1 MTQAQFDKF
10 NELATQLS
18 PEWLTCDGELSNAQ
32 VNARR
37 RSIMKEWAALENEFG
52 IEVTPDEVETASFS
66 KYFGDEVNIETLGK
80 KKAVYAPSTGKW
92 KRFKGE
98 SLNEAAMKFLEE
110 KSPNYMSGWC
120 EAWYRGDVETTRD
133 WFIVTPDG
141 SYYKVD
147 AEYMTWHRCE
157 TGAIVGMCNWSLGS
171 LYKSRVAYFKEGN
184 MPRDPNYQT

>member
-10 NELATQLS
+10 NELAGQLS

-32 VNARR
+32 VRVRYAQLT
-37 RSIMKEWAALENEFG
+37 KQWAALEKEFG
-52 IEVTPDEVETASFS
+52 IEVSVEDIENVSLRS
-66 KYFGDEVNIETLGK
+66 YMGDKVDLENLGK
-80 KKAVYAPSTGKW
+80 STAYVPSTGKW

-98 SLNEAAMKFLEE
+98 ELNEAAMKFLEE
-110 KSPNYMSGWC
+110 ASPNYCSGWC

-141 SYYKVD
+141 SYYKVH

-157 TGAIVGMCNWSLGS
+157 TGKIVGMCSWSLGS
-171 LYKSRVAYFKEGN
+171 LYKSRVAYFNAGK